1 MLSIE
6 SEKISARDAKE
17 DRSRSQRLT
26 PQAQIWQSGFYFG
39 AYYARHY
46 KIGDF
51 FFKSDERAA

>member
-26 PQAQIWQSGFYFG
+26 PQAQIWQSSFYFG

-46 KIGDF
+46 EVGNF
-51 FFKSDERAA
+51 FFKFDERAS

>member
-6 SEKISARDAKE
+6 SEKISARE

-51 FFKSDERAA
+51 FFKFDELAA